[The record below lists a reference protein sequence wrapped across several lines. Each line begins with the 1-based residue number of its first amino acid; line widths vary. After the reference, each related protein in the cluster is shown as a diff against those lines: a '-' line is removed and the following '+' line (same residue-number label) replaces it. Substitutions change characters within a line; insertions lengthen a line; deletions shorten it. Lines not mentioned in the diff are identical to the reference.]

1 MIGSILTVCTGNICR
16 SPLAEALLAKEMP
29 RLRVES
35 AGVGALVGAPADP
48 HAIAVA
54 EQAGLDIT
62 GHRARQITREMA
74 AAFDLVLVMSQDH
87 RTWLMRQL
95 PDTSGKVYLLGHWDD
110 GTEVPDPF
118 MRSRKSF
125 ERVFEQI
132 RQHVGSWEAR
142 LANGIRDPQS
152 HG

>member
-29 RLRVES
+29 HLRVES

-62 GHRARQITREMA
+62 GHRARQITGEMT

-95 PDTSGKVYLLGHWDD
+95 PGTSGKVYLIGHWDD
-110 GTEVPDPF
+110 GAEVPDPY
-118 MRSRKSF
+118 MRDRQAF
-125 ERVFEQI
+125 EQAFGQI
-132 RQHVGSWEAR
+132 RQYVGSWQAR
-142 LANGIRDPQS
+142 LGEGN
-152 HG
+152 